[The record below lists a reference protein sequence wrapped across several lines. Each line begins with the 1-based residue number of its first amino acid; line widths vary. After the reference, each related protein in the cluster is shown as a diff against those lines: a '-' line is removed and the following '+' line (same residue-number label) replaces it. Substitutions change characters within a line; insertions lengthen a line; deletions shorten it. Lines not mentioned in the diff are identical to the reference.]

1 MRTIAISG
9 LFRVVVMPVES
20 VGMPVAVF
28 HRAPMLKLVQIAERG
43 NHRL

>member
-1 MRTIAISG
+1 
-9 LFRVVVMPVES
+9 
-20 VGMPVAVF
+20 MPVAVF